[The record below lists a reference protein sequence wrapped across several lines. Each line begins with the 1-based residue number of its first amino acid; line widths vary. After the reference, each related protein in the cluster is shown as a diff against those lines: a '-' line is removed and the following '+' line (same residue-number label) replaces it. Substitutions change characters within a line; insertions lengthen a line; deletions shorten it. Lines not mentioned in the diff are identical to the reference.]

1 VYRPRMDAR
10 HRMLATDVWW
20 GGNHDPQGASRAGLR
35 GLEADSV
42 SHSRKH
48 MDLRR
53 AYDRLVEAIRR
64 SRGRLTASDVS
75 ALLGVSLYDAEDL
88 LRQMMEQ
95 FYCRLAVT
103 PEGVVLYEFPVPLRR
118 RTAVTLREVL
128 EHIGQ
133 ALWRTFVFL
142 YKIWIAATLVAYF
155 IAFTV
160 VLVMLILASAR
171 SGQGSRKDDDRGDG
185 TFDLTPLLR
194 ILFSIWDFRT
204 HTPVTTPRTDRRGYR
219 YRKYESKKAVLPGKE
234 HKKGFIASVYDFVFG
249 PPRVPFDPLAD
260 EKEVV
265 AYLRQQRG
273 ILTPSELIRLAGWT
287 LDQADDRFA
296 YYIARWKGDARISE
310 NGILYGEFNEVLT
323 TGGLPEGPVVY
334 YWNEDEPPFE
344 LTGNSPGRNL
354 VIAGMNAFNLF
365 FGLLF
370 VTQTPR
376 FVALFQSY
384 GFSPDP
390 GILRFWLGWVPL
402 VYSVLFFAIPLARVP
417 LVLMRERARRRRN
430 ERRRIVRII
439 FSLLEQGRTDIRPE
453 DVEAEY
459 RRLYRVPAAAE
470 GIHIYRHVRA
480 WLPTV
485 ARELGGL
492 VELAE
497 DGQVVYRFS
506 RITQELAEAAR
517 LREGRPTVHVPQTFE
532 LTAEVRPPEESNGV
546 TSNE

>member
-1 VYRPRMDAR
+1 
-10 HRMLATDVWW
+10 
-20 GGNHDPQGASRAGLR
+20 
-35 GLEADSV
+35 
-42 SHSRKH
+42 

-53 AYDRLVEAIRR
+53 TYDRLVEAIRR

-88 LRQMMEQ
+88 LRQMMER

-118 RTAVTLREVL
+118 RAALTLKEVL
-128 EHIGQ
+128 YRVGQ
-133 ALWRTFVFL
+133 ALWRVFVFL

-155 IAFTV
+155 IAFTII
-160 VLVMLILASAR
+160 LIMIILAST
-171 SGQGSRKDDDRGDG
+171 RKSDDDRGEG
-185 TFDLTPLLR
+185 SLDLTPLIR
-194 ILFSIWDFRT
+194 ILFTIWDFRT
-204 HTPVTTPRTDRRGYR
+204 HTPVTTPQTDRQGYR
-219 YRKYESKKAVLPGKE
+219 SRKYESKKAVLPGKE
-234 HKKGFIASVYDFVFG
+234 HKKGFVASVYDFVFG

-296 YYIARWKGDARISE
+296 YYVARWKGDARISE
-310 NGILYGEFNEVLT
+310 NGVLYGEFNEVLT

-334 YWNEDEPPFE
+334 YWDEDEPPFE
-344 LTGNSPGRNL
+344 LTGNSPDRNL
-354 VIAGMNAFNLF
+354 IIAGMNVFNLF

-370 VTQTPR
+370 VTQPSR
-376 FVALFQSY
+376 FVTLFQSY

-390 GILRFWLGWVPL
+390 GVLRFWLGWVPL
-402 VYSVLFFAIPLARVP
+402 VYSVLFFAVPLARVP
-417 LVLMRERARRRRN
+417 IVLARERARRRRN
-430 ERRRIVRII
+430 ERRRIIRVI
-439 FSLLEQGRTDIRPE
+439 FSLIEQGRTDIRPD

-459 RRLYRVPAAAE
+459 RRFYRIPAAAE
-470 GIHIYRHVRA
+470 GIHIYRHVRT

-485 ARELGGL
+485 ARELGGTL
-492 VELAE
+492 EMTE
-497 DGQVVYRFS
+497 DGQVVYRFY
-506 RITQELAEAAR
+506 RIAQELAEAGR

-532 LTAEVRPPEESNGV
+532 LTAEVRPPEEGEGA
-546 TSNE
+546 TG

>member
-1 VYRPRMDAR
+1 
-10 HRMLATDVWW
+10 
-20 GGNHDPQGASRAGLR
+20 
-35 GLEADSV
+35 
-42 SHSRKH
+42 

-118 RTAVTLREVL
+118 RTALTLKEVFYRV
-128 EHIGQ
+128 GQ
-133 ALWRTFVFL
+133 VLWRVFVFL

-160 VLVMLILASAR
+160 ILIMLILASAR
-171 SGQGSRKDDDRGDG
+171 GGRGSRRYGGRGDKA
-185 TFDLTPLLR
+185 FDLTPLLR
-194 ILFSIWDFRT
+194 ILFTIWDFQT

-265 AYLRQQRG
+265 AYLRRQRG
-273 ILTPSELIRLAGWT
+273 ILTPSELVRLAGWT

-296 YYIARWKGDARISE
+296 YYVARWKGEARISE
-310 NGILYGEFNEVLT
+310 NGVLYGEFNEVLT

-334 YWNEDEPPFE
+334 YWDEDEPPFE

-354 VIAGMNAFNLF
+354 IIAGMNVFNLF

-370 VTQTPR
+370 VTQTSR

-390 GILRFWLGWVPL
+390 GVLRFWLGWVPL
-402 VYSVLFFAIPLARVP
+402 VYSVLFFAVPLARVP
-417 LVLMRERARRRRN
+417 IVLARERARRRRN
-430 ERRRIVRII
+430 ERRRIVRVI
-439 FSLLEQGRTDIRPE
+439 FSLIERGRTDIRPE

-459 RRLYRVPAAAE
+459 RRLYAAQAPVE
-470 GIHIYRHVRA
+470 GGPIRRWVQA
-480 WLPTV
+480 WFPTV
-485 ARELGGL
+485 ARELGGTL
-492 VELAE
+492 EMTE
-497 DGQVVYRFS
+497 DGQVVYRFY
-506 RITQELAEAAR
+506 RIAQELAEAVR

-532 LTAEVRPPEESNGV
+532 LTAEVRPPEEGEGV
-546 TSNE
+546 TE